1 MTCNVAAFYHVET
14 YAYFCINNQSN
25 KKMDKKLYRSLTDKK
40 LCGVCGG
47 LGEYFNIDPTLIRIA
62 WALFAVA
69 GGTGLLAYLIAAI
82 IIPQRNTLP

>member
-1 MTCNVAAFYHVET
+1 
-14 YAYFCINNQSN
+14 
-25 KKMDKKLYRSLTDKK
+25 MDKKLYRSLTDKK